1 MTIEPPQ
8 TAAPYGQ
15 RRLSSDRAAM
25 TIGDNIGPM
34 DDNPP
39 ATIQHN
45 WNRRRT
51 IFATIEHNRKC
62 VLKSRNRRLK
72 RLSSGKSA

>member
-1 MTIEPPQ
+1 MTIAAPQ
-8 TAAPYGQ
+8 TAALTDQ

-25 TIGDNIGPM
+25 TIGNNIGPPH
-34 DDNPP
+34 DNRP

-51 IFATIEHNRKC
+51 IFATIEHN
-62 VLKSRNRRLK
+62 
-72 RLSSGKSA
+72 

>member
-1 MTIEPPQ
+1 MTIAAPQ

-15 RRLSSDRAAM
+15 RRLSRRRRRM
-25 TIGDNIGPM
+25 TIRDNIDPL

-51 IFATIEHNRKC
+51 VFATIEHNWKC
-62 VLKSRNRRLK
+62 ALKSRNRQVK
-72 RLSSGKSA
+72 RLSLSKYA

>member
-1 MTIEPPQ
+1 MTIAPRQ
-8 TAAPYGQ
+8 TPAPYGQ

-25 TIGDNIGPM
+25 TIGDNLRPWH
-34 DDNPP
+34 DNPP

-45 WNRRRT
+45 WNGRRT
-51 IFATIEHNRKC
+51 IFATIEHNWKC
-62 VLKSRNRRLK
+62 ILKSRNRRMK